1 MFPRIELSS
10 SENSPLDGG
19 INLIEKTQTQLN
31 SYAKLGLRVLV
42 MAKKVLKQEEYEVWK
57 ESHLEAEVSKKSKK
71 IHVNCFSY
79 RGFIKIKIIAIL
91 FPEPFIFPEFTAK
104 PRATTFRLLQSDRV
118 PDEASRGHRNRR

>member
-42 MAKKVLKQEEYEVWK
+42 MAKKVLKPEEYEVWK

-79 RGFIKIKIIAIL
+79 RGFIKIKIIEIL
-91 FPEPFIFPEFTAK
+91 FPETFIFPRIHCKAE
-104 PRATTFRLLQSDRV
+104 SDYFPTLTV
-118 PDEASRGHRNRR
+118 GSSAG